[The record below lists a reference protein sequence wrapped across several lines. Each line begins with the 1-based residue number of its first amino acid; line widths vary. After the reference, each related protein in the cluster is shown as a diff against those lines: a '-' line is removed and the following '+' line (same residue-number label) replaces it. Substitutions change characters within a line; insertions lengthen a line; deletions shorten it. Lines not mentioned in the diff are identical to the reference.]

1 MAETPDWHPRRYLAS
16 LYSLPSERPVLD
28 TLFGIE
34 SEIVASLQGRLD
46 HNVAHVRLQWWREE
60 CARVAKGTPAHPLTR
75 ALVAE
80 FSDSRA
86 DALAG
91 LSGFVDVA
99 VWDLARATFET
110 RRELTA
116 YCERWASAMIVPA
129 ASHATAAAKD
139 TSVWVTIG
147 SAMHEA
153 EMLAQLTSEAHSGRL
168 RVPLDELESAG
179 VVEPESLAV
188 TPHAPA
194 LAVLLGER
202 QAALRSIL
210 TDAIQRVEA
219 TDQPALRGLLV
230 WVALTWRRS
239 LQAQRA
245 LPGSPVPRRS
255 DALGDAW
262 CAWRAGRRA
271 TAGRFGLDLS

>member
-129 ASHATAAAKD
+129 ASHATAATKD

-219 TDQPALRGLLV
+219 ADQPALRGLLV

-255 DALGDAW
+255 DALGDVW